1 MKFKH
6 FGRVLSISLSLA
18 IILTLCN
25 KCYLISA
32 NAATMQDNIKQ
43 MLEESDKI
51 AEGLKEIGF
60 NSEQAKDILSLTR
73 HESDFYSGI
82 QEDIDYLKQPL
93 SEENKSLSKMS
104 FKNQHNLITDFTLMS
119 SGNNADGN
127 PPANLSEQRDRIIH
141 VYSDASTRF
150 SDNADISSYMVYYY
164 LSHYVDNPYYSVD
177 SPNFQQIFAEDLTS
191 SDINAYDTFIGL
203 TRFSDYSND
212 IASFISDATLVYG
225 TYHDIAE
232 SGRLAL
238 RTEQAIYG

>member
-73 HESDFYSGI
+73 H
-82 QEDIDYLKQPL
+82 
-93 SEENKSLSKMS
+93 
-104 FKNQHNLITDFTLMS
+104 
-119 SGNNADGN
+119 
-127 PPANLSEQRDRIIH
+127 
-141 VYSDASTRF
+141 
-150 SDNADISSYMVYYY
+150 
-164 LSHYVDNPYYSVD
+164 
-177 SPNFQQIFAEDLTS
+177 
-191 SDINAYDTFIGL
+191 
-203 TRFSDYSND
+203 
-212 IASFISDATLVYG
+212 
-225 TYHDIAE
+225 
-232 SGRLAL
+232 
-238 RTEQAIYG
+238 